1 MNFDG
6 QVHLLILKLISLQ
19 ASPPNT
25 FVLSSLHQSPK
36 HVWKETESILSFHHL
51 QNSCLFSL
59 APSISSA
66 VILISSNFYSTF
78 QVWSVKKNK
87 KKTLF
92 VFPLDSSTG
101 ARVSWLE
108 MDQCVSSALRWK
120 HYEPLWSLGKHTRAH
135 MHKCAH
141 IITHSMFLYIAK
153 TIFKGGSIILWH
165 LTNWIMGKWS
175 LGFLTGRHCAIS
187 ILMTFRR
194 S

>member
-1 MNFDG
+1 MKGDRIYFILPSPAKL
-6 QVHLLILKLISLQ
+6 LLIFPCSLYFIRCYTYLIQLLL
-19 ASPPNT
+19 N
-25 FVLSSLHQSPK
+25 LSSL
-36 HVWKETESILSFHHL
+36 ER
-51 QNSCLFSL
+51 
-59 APSISSA
+59 
-66 VILISSNFYSTF
+66 
-78 QVWSVKKNK
+78 K

-92 VFPLDSSTG
+92 VFPLDSLTG

-120 HYEPLWSLGKHTRAH
+120 HYGPLWSLGKHTRAH